1 MERKLTTILAADVA
15 GYSRLIGEAEEQTLS
30 LLRICREITDHLI
43 ATHGGRVFGSAG
55 DSVMA
60 DFVSPVEAVRCALEI
75 HQAIQNQEASTPAL
89 AQMQFRIGIHLG
101 DVVVE
106 GDTLN
111 GDAVNIAA
119 RLESRAEPGGVLISG
134 EVHRHVHK
142 AVNAVFMDLGTQE
155 LKNITEPVKIYSV
168 MPRPLGALA
177 SLRSRMSVRR
187 MAIVAAGA
195 LVLIASPFVFSGN
208 FPTILSDLF
217 DRGHVPQRQSI
228 AVLPMQN
235 LSGDPN
241 DDYFSDGMT
250 NDLTTD
256 LAKFKNLFVI
266 SSYSSFQYKNKP
278 TQAEKISRALGA
290 RYLLEGSVQR
300 SEGRLRIN
308 AQLIDGETGKHVWA
322 ERYERETGDLFDVQN
337 DIVQRIVGTLSV
349 KVTALEE
356 KQAMA
361 KETTN
366 MEAYDYYLQAIALAE
381 EYTKEGNIEADTL
394 LQKAY
399 SLDKKFA
406 RALTWRSYVLLTR
419 FQELWGDDPDGDL
432 ESALTL
438 ARQAID
444 LDRDDYYN
452 QWTYAVVSHAAAGSA
467 LAANDPSKAAQLIAQ
482 GDEAFAKAL
491 KSNPNDADLLVM
503 HADILKFRGQRQAE
517 EAIDQINRAMEINPE
532 YPEWYL
538 WSLGTADFHAK
549 RYSAAVEAMNRM
561 KEPQP
566 RVHLALA
573 ASYARLSEKAGSPA
587 EADRLLKLAKSQVA
601 TFLERTPEWTLA
613 HESKQLFGVS
623 VDQEHWIGALKLA
636 GAK

>member
-1 MERKLTTILAADVA
+1 MERKLTTILAADLA
-15 GYSRLIGEAEEQTLS
+15 GYSRLVGEAEEQTLS
-30 LLRICREITDHLI
+30 LLRVCREIVNGLI
-43 ATHGGRVFGSAG
+43 AGHGGRIFGSAG

-60 DFVSPVEAVRCALEI
+60 EFASPVEAVRCALEI
-75 HQAIQNQEASTPAL
+75 HETIHAQEADTPAL
-89 AQMQFRIGIHLG
+89 AQMQYRIGIHLG

-119 RLESRAEPGGVLISG
+119 RLESLAEPGGVLVSG
-134 EVHRHVHK
+134 EVQRHVHK

-155 LKNITEPVKIYSV
+155 LKNITEPVKVYRV
-168 MPRPLGALA
+168 APRPLG
-177 SLRSRMSVRR
+177 SFGRMRSRLSARR
-187 MAIVAAGA
+187 VAVVALGA
-195 LVLIASPFVFSGN
+195 LVLIASPFVVSGK
-208 FPTILSDLF
+208 FPTMLSDLF
-217 DRGHVPQRQSI
+217 DLAHVPQRQSI

-278 TQAEKISRALGA
+278 TQAEEISRKLGV

-300 SEGRLRIN
+300 LEDRLRIN
-308 AQLIDGETGKHVWA
+308 AQLIDGTTGHHVWA
-322 ERYERETGDLFDVQN
+322 ERYERETDDLFDVQN
-337 DIVQRIVGTLSV
+337 DIVQRIVATLSV

-356 KQAMA
+356 KHAMA

-366 MEAYDYYLQAIALAE
+366 MEAYDYYLKAIAFAE

-419 FQELWGDDPDGDL
+419 FQELWGDNPDADL
-432 ESALTL
+432 ETAYAL
-438 ARQAID
+438 ARQAIEI
-444 LDRDDYYN
+444 DRDDYYN
-452 QWTYAVVSHAAAGSA
+452 QWTYAVVSHAAAGSQ
-467 LAANDPSKAAQLIAQ
+467 LAAGSSKAAQLIAQ
-482 GDEAFAKAL
+482 GNEAFDKAL
-491 KSNPNDADLLVM
+491 KSNSNDADLLVM
-503 HADILKFRGQRQAE
+503 HADVLKFQGQKKAE
-517 EAIDQINRAMEINPE
+517 DAIVQINRAMQINPE

-538 WSLGTADFHAK
+538 WSLGAAEFHAK
-549 RYSAAVEAMNRM
+549 QYSAAVDTMNRM

-566 RVHLALA
+566 RVHLILA

-587 EADRLLKLAKSQVA
+587 EVDRLLKLAKGQLA
-601 TFLERTPEWTLA
+601 TFLERTPDWTLA
-613 HESKQLFGVS
+613 HELKQLFGVS